1 MTNAAWLVALAGAAE
16 DAFAAWAEVANLH
29 VSFVQAAPASAD
41 IVLHVVPANL
51 QVLPGRTVDF
61 GGYSGT
67 PAEAVNLASHLNLTT
82 AELGLVHVYVS
93 DGAIGGADLP
103 VWSVTAA
110 GTPSITETGQELMIH
125 EIGHALGLKH
135 PHDFGTVGF
144 RELFPGVDYQAPDPT
159 ATPAV
164 PERFFPADMGD
175 NDLNQKLYTIMSYN
189 EARPS
194 ASLPFGGAPG
204 GPMATPMAFDIAA
217 IQQLYGANTSAHGGN
232 DTYTLPEPGAA
243 NGTAWQCIWDT
254 GGTDQVV
261 YNGNENAVIDLR
273 PATLDDSIH
282 RRWHGLLYLEPHRG
296 RARRHHRRRHHQRA
310 AGPGRRHRRRHRE
323 CLGRQRQRPDHR
335 QCRRQPAAR
344 PARRGYPARAGW
356 RRHHQRR

>member
-1 MTNAAWLVALAGAAE
+1 
-16 DAFAAWAEVANLH
+16 
-29 VSFVQAAPASAD
+29 
-41 IVLHVVPANL
+41 
-51 QVLPGRTVDF
+51 
-61 GGYSGT
+61 
-67 PAEAVNLASHLNLTT
+67 
-82 AELGLVHVYVS
+82 
-93 DGAIGGADLP
+93 
-103 VWSVTAA
+103 
-110 GTPSITETGQELMIH
+110 MIH

-144 RELFPGVDYQAPDPT
+144 RELFPRRRLSGARSHGDAGG
-159 ATPAV
+159 AGAAL
-164 PERFFPADMGD
+164 PADMGD

-261 YNGNENAVIDLR
+261 YNGNANAVIDLR
-273 PATLDDSIH
+273 PATLDDSSTGGGMGSYTWSHTAVGAAAPSPATSPTRCRTRAASPASCIENA
-282 RRWHGLLYLEPHRG
+282 WGGNGNDLITGNAADNLLHGLPV
-296 RARRHHRRRHHQRA
+296 
-310 AGPGRRHRRRHRE
+310 
-323 CLGRQRQRPDHR
+323 
-335 QCRRQPAAR
+335 
-344 PARRGYPARAGW
+344 RGYPARRWMATTSSTAMRATIVMDGGAGADRFIFELNFGADRILSSDTI
-356 RRHHQRR
+356 RRAAGPAGLAATGATQASFAASVASPSAAAIQRSASAPIRSPWSGSRRR